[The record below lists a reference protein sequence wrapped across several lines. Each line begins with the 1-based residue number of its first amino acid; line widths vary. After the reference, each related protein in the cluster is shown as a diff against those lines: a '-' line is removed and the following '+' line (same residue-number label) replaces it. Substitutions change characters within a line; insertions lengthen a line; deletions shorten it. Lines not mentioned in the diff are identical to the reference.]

1 MKTIGVIFLLSITF
15 ISCNNT
21 GFSQEFKENF
31 TEECITTAQ
40 VNISQNEA
48 ERYCNCALGLVLAK
62 YSSESEAERKI
73 YNMSINDVTEFFQ
86 PCRR

>member
-1 MKTIGVIFLLSITF
+1 MKTIGVLFLLSITF

-31 TEECITTAQ
+31 TAECITTAQ

-48 ERYCNCALGLVLAK
+48 ERYCNCALGLVMAE
-62 YSSESEAERKI
+62 YSSECEAERMI
-73 YNMSINDVTEFFQ
+73 FNMSINDVTDFFQ
-86 PCRR
+86 PCR

>member
-1 MKTIGVIFLLSITF
+1 MKTIGVLFLLSFAF

-31 TEECITTAQ
+31 TAECITTAQ

-48 ERYCNCALGLVLAK
+48 ERYWNCALGLVMAE

-73 YNMSINDVTEFFQ
+73 FNMSINDVTDFFQ
-86 PCRR
+86 PCR

>member
-1 MKTIGVIFLLSITF
+1 MKIISVLFLLSFAF

-31 TEECITTAQ
+31 TAECITTAQ

-48 ERYCNCALGLVLAK
+48 EIYCNCALGLVMAE

-73 YNMSINDVTEFFQ
+73 FNMSINDVTDFFQ
-86 PCRR
+86 PCR